1 MEEYRHYLLQ
11 HNLTLQIY
19 WGSIHD
25 LLDCTL
31 QLDKTFLSL
40 INPLNETLHS
50 PITLEWNWNPQS
62 LSPSIHTLEV
72 TVVYN
77 HGEVKRSWNERLLFD
92 LSTVSYIQIPKQMEE
107 NVKELQ
113 FKQPLRCV
121 YGQVLVLILFLWFWY
136 QSNKNS
142 KERPYQWTRLRLLYS
157 YGLLHLYVLG
167 MLSLFCG
174 IYLCGSI
181 QSEVFIAFQWGSFTW
196 KDSGG
201 WEYAHWRDL
210 TFWAWY
216 ECLLC
221 ILPMFAYC
229 MCHVKRPAFKTTYK
243 LILFRL
249 IEWISSCIPVVT
261 ICGLWILLFLN
272 VPLNVFLLSFNF
284 TWLPLIIVVF
294 SFKMCDQHEFVP
306 LIPDDKLI

>member
-121 YGQVLVLILFLWFWY
+121 WSSPCSDSVFMVLV
-136 QSNKNS
+136 
-142 KERPYQWTRLRLLYS
+142 
-157 YGLLHLYVLG
+157 
-167 MLSLFCG
+167 
-174 IYLCGSI
+174 SI
-181 QSEVFIAFQWGSFTW
+181 QQEFKGT
-196 KDSGG
+196 
-201 WEYAHWRDL
+201 
-210 TFWAWY
+210 T
-216 ECLLC
+216 
-221 ILPMFAYC
+221 LPMDS
-229 MCHVKRPAFKTTYK
+229 TST
-243 LILFRL
+243 
-249 IEWISSCIPVVT
+249 S
-261 ICGLWILLFLN
+261 
-272 VPLNVFLLSFNF
+272 VFLRTSAFVCTGYAFIVLWNLSVWKY
-284 TWLPLIIVVF
+284 TR
-294 SFKMCDQHEFVP
+294 
-306 LIPDDKLI
+306 